1 MEVAKTD
8 LQKAVR
14 YLEDSLN
21 LMQPLSRTSTRI
33 ANRMRLTRLLIKKLN
48 IKLNPGMPIPQNT
61 KS

>member
-48 IKLNPGMPIPQNT
+48 IKLNPGTHVPQNQQT
-61 KS
+61 